1 MASEVE
7 GLESDQIKVALLDL
21 PDVALLDKP
30 KVDLKDLLDQQVD
43 MLQGLAGL
51 SLGREVGREA
61 RWEETGLALGRM
73 EGEGEGRSVNVR
85 GRWREDK
92 TGRGRVMKEQGQEPS
107 LHRVRREVCG
117 QCGLEVGLK
126 SHISRSVAAGRSR
139 S

>member
-30 KVDLKDLLDQQVD
+30 KVDLKDLMDQQVD

-61 RWEETGLALGRM
+61 RGRRQ
-73 EGEGEGRSVNVR
+73 GWPWGGWRWR
-85 GRWREDK
+85 GRE
-92 TGRGRVMKEQGQEPS
+92 
-107 LHRVRREVCG
+107 
-117 QCGLEVGLK
+117 GL
-126 SHISRSVAAGRSR
+126 SM
-139 S
+139 